1 MENASKALIMA
12 GGLLISI
19 LVASF
24 MIFVLR
30 KAGSLSAEYDTQISD
45 NELAKFNSQF
55 EAYAKADNT
64 FFDVITVANLA
75 YDINKRNGWDEQNG
89 VSVKICTDPEC
100 NNVQYSI
107 LPNENSEKNHFFE
120 GMDPDKKVY
129 IYNEKKPN
137 LEGKSIVDYY
147 TAGTETETG
156 FKYER
161 SFKCDN
167 KIHYNS
173 ITGKVDEIKF
183 QIVENN

>member
-89 VSVKICTDPEC
+89 VDVKIYKENDQPMYSILVTGNVSNAQNLQKNYFFEKETPNETNQKYIYGEEVLENIQTKSEYDTSLKYKFEC
-100 NNVQYSI
+100 NNEI
-107 LPNENSEKNHFFE
+107 T
-120 GMDPDKKVY
+120 
-129 IYNEKKPN
+129 YNE
-137 LEGKSIVDYY
+137 
-147 TAGTETETG
+147 
-156 FKYER
+156 
-161 SFKCDN
+161 
-167 KIHYNS
+167 
-173 ITGKVDEIKF
+173 ITGKVREIKF
-183 QIVENN
+183 RRREN